1 MNDFNIAWL
10 FHGVTLGG
18 TGKDA
23 GKRHPTLGNNVTI
36 YAESMILGN
45 VTVGDNVII
54 GAGTVSL
61 KDIPA
66 NTTVVGAP
74 ARIVKIRHED
84 GTEEK
89 VNIKL

>member
-1 MNDFNIAWL
+1 
-10 FHGVTLGG
+10 
-18 TGKDA
+18 
-23 GKRHPTLGNNVTI
+23 
-36 YAESMILGN
+36 MILGN

-66 NTTVVGAP
+66 NTTVVGDP